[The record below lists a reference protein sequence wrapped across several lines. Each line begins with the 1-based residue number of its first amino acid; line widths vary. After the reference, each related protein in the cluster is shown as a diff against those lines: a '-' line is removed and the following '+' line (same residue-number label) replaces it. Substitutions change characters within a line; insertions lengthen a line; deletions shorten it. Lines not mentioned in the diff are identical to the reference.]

1 MIKDLKMRNPSWF
14 TKVALNPMTSV
25 CMIPMRRQKRW
36 QRDSGAERCGPKPKK
51 PDATRRWKKQRTNAP
66 LEPVEVAQPCQH
78 TDFML
83 LASRTGREHI
93 SVALIGRGL
102 WSCVRAASG
111 E

>member
-1 MIKDLKMRNPSWF
+1 
-14 TKVALNPMTSV
+14 MTSV

-36 QRDSGAERCGPKPKK
+36 QHDSGAERGGPKPKK

-83 LASRTGREHI
+83 LASRTAREHI
-93 SVALIGRGL
+93 SVALIRPWFVVLCQGSLGR
-102 WSCVRAASG
+102 VMG
-111 E
+111 EVWPPIRS